1 MGLVKESMNSSSQG
15 RFRIQ
20 ETVSSF
26 ENPRILQSHD
36 QNIEL
41 NSPSRVT
48 RRLQHEGPRMS
59 HSKLG
64 LYLILL
70 LLAISI
76 PIGSMI
82 AGTHYNYK
90 DKTHASM
97 FLVSNSITYFFLL
110 GVAYCKISERNC
122 RCKAGKCFSTI
133 AILPITATI
142 VIGFFMFAD
151 YSGWSHA
158 LTPEDPK
165 YCNAIIFY
173 MAYILNIS
181 NYFILTGYIIMMVL
195 NHFGCGLSLDP
206 PEGNTALFC
215 CSDVIEL

>member
-1 MGLVKESMNSSSQG
+1 MNTIYLNQSYVWITCIYDSNLHRMGLVKESMNSSSQG

-90 DKTHASM
+90 DK
-97 FLVSNSITYFFLL
+97 
-110 GVAYCKISERNC
+110 R
-122 RCKAGKCFSTI
+122 
-133 AILPITATI
+133 
-142 VIGFFMFAD
+142 
-151 YSGWSHA
+151 
-158 LTPEDPK
+158 
-165 YCNAIIFY
+165 
-173 MAYILNIS
+173 
-181 NYFILTGYIIMMVL
+181 
-195 NHFGCGLSLDP
+195 
-206 PEGNTALFC
+206 
-215 CSDVIEL
+215 